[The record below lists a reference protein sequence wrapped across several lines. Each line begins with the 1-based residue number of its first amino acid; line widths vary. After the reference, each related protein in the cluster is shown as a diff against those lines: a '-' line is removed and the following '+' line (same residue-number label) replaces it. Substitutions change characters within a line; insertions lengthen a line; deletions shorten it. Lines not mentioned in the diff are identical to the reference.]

1 MKRYLITG
9 AGGSVG
15 SALTLSLLKNGD
27 IVCALDN
34 SEDAL
39 FKLKQKVNSL
49 GLLVGLRLFLGD
61 IKDYKRL
68 LMALEGVDTVIH
80 AAALKHVS
88 LCENNCMEAVKTNI
102 EGTQNIIDASL
113 QMDVAKVILTSSDKA
128 VNPTSAMGST
138 KLVAEK
144 LFSSA
149 NYLVGNKNTLF
160 TTIRFGNVWASNGS
174 VGLIF
179 ADNVQKEKNLELTSK
194 KMTRFFITIQEA
206 IELCLYAEEKAL
218 GGEIFIRNMGCAN
231 IHSLAKEFMKYSNKG
246 DIKITGKFEGEK
258 YYEELNT
265 DEEAKRMYSHDK
277 YLIIFPQNLDNFS
290 SKIKKTYQERCQN
303 WLKVDKVIRSDYE
316 KEDLNLIRHL
326 TNKLINQG

>member
-15 SALTLSLLKNGD
+15 GALTLAILKKGN

-34 SEDAL
+34 SEDGL
-39 FKLKQKVNSL
+39 FKLKQKVTSL
-49 GLLVGLRLFLGD
+49 GFSDGLRCFLGD

-68 LMALEGVDTVIH
+68 LMALEGVNTVIH

-102 EGTQNIIDASL
+102 EGTQNVINACL
-113 QMDVAKVILTSSDKA
+113 QKDVSKVILTSSDKA

-144 LFSSA
+144 LFASS

-179 ADNVQKEKNLELTSK
+179 ADNVQKKKDLELTSK

-206 IELCLYAEEKAL
+206 IELCFFAEENAL

-231 IHSLAKEFMKYSNKG
+231 IHSLAKEFMKYSNQG
-246 DIKITGKFEGEK
+246 NIKITGKFEGEK

-265 DEEAKRMYSHDK
+265 DEEAKRMYSYDK
-277 YLIIFPQNLDNFS
+277 YLVIFPQNLENFS
-290 SKIKKTYQERCQN
+290 TKIKEIYQERCSK
-303 WLKVDKVIRSDYE
+303 WLKLDKVIRSDYE
-316 KEDLNLIRHL
+316 KEDLNLIQDL
-326 TNKLINQG
+326 TNQLISQD

>member
-1 MKRYLITG
+1 
-9 AGGSVG
+9 
-15 SALTLSLLKNGD
+15 
-27 IVCALDN
+27 
-34 SEDAL
+34 
-39 FKLKQKVNSL
+39 
-49 GLLVGLRLFLGD
+49 
-61 IKDYKRL
+61 
-68 LMALEGVDTVIH
+68 MALEGVDTVIH

-179 ADNVQKEKNLELTSK
+179 ADNVQKEK
-194 KMTRFFITIQEA
+194 I
-206 IELCLYAEEKAL
+206 
-218 GGEIFIRNMGCAN
+218 
-231 IHSLAKEFMKYSNKG
+231 
-246 DIKITGKFEGEK
+246 
-258 YYEELNT
+258 
-265 DEEAKRMYSHDK
+265 
-277 YLIIFPQNLDNFS
+277 
-290 SKIKKTYQERCQN
+290 
-303 WLKVDKVIRSDYE
+303 
-316 KEDLNLIRHL
+316 
-326 TNKLINQG
+326 